1 MRGHYAASVLLI
13 FISDKPEAVEETT
26 GLRYR
31 TNARSGADPDL
42 VSLGLW
48 FRLAAPDSLN
58 IPCFYMTTFAS
69 EVFTAPTPITYQK
82 TPLNI
87 YISTPHHFTYHPE
100 PRHDRKLAANALSP
114 SQGMTKEGL
123 KLAARSDFRGCV
135 LSDAVGLGKALAA
148 LTALLK
154 LPEEHVQMNPTAIP

>member
-1 MRGHYAASVLLI
+1 
-13 FISDKPEAVEETT
+13 
-26 GLRYR
+26 
-31 TNARSGADPDL
+31 
-42 VSLGLW
+42 
-48 FRLAAPDSLN
+48 
-58 IPCFYMTTFAS
+58 MTTFAS
-69 EVFTAPTPITYQK
+69 E

-87 YISTPHHFTYHPE
+87 YISTPHHFYISSGAKA
-100 PRHDRKLAANALSP
+100 DRKLAANALSP

-154 LPEEHVQMNPTAIP
+154 LQKNMSR